1 MQKILHCVINK
12 RLFYVKMLQNSQLK
26 DLNKLIIPAH
36 KFQIMAT
43 IFQVGSSAL
52 FISLNLTLNVNLI
65 CCSPFSLLVSV
76 IRLLC
81 ELNFV
86 LLMAKILICNKFQTN
101 LQKHVKTFLVLNST
115 EQPCVP

>member
-36 KFQIMAT
+36 KFQMAT
-43 IFQVGSSAL
+43 IFQVGSSAQ

-76 IRLLC
+76 IRLLF

-101 LQKHVKTFLVLNST
+101 LQKHLKTFLVLNST